1 MKKISLSFGAV
12 CADVYFFPGGAARSL
27 LLLEPVRRDLSRLP
41 LYRKDGA
48 FLTAVS
54 GMDWE
59 RNMTPW
65 PAPPLVPG
73 GHPFGG
79 GAEEFLAFLLQ
90 KVLPEAEAAAGAA
103 PNDRAVLGTSLGGLF
118 ALRAACRTEA
128 FSACA
133 ALSGSFWYPGF
144 TEWLRRNPCRARRCF
159 LGLGRKEAE
168 TRHPLLASIGTRTAE
183 TAAILREEGITVEEA
198 VFPGGHHAGTERL
211 AAALRWALDEK

>member
-1 MKKISLSFGAV
+1 MVSIEHSFPSWQCPACPAAYYTGEKEVLMKKISLSFGAV
-12 CADVYFFPGGAARSL
+12 CADVYFFPGGAVRSL

-59 RNMTPW
+59 RDMTPW

-103 PNDRAVLGTSLGGLF
+103 PDSRAVLGTSLGGLF

-133 ALSGSFWYPGF
+133 ALSGSF
-144 TEWLRRNPCRARRCF
+144 
-159 LGLGRKEAE
+159 
-168 TRHPLLASIGTRTAE
+168 
-183 TAAILREEGITVEEA
+183 
-198 VFPGGHHAGTERL
+198 
-211 AAALRWALDEK
+211 